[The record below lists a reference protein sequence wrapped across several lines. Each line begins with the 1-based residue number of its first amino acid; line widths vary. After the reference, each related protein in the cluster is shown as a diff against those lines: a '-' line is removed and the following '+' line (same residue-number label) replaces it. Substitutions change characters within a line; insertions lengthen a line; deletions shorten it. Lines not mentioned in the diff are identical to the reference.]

1 MSTVFIAIPV
11 LLLLTVVQS
20 TILAQVTILGA
31 TPQLLPLFVLAWA
44 MVRGSAEGLIWA
56 FVAGLFIDLFSVSPL
71 GISSL
76 ALMTAVLLV
85 TTLQQNIALNRFF
98 IPMIL
103 GGIGMFT
110 FSLVSVLLL
119 RLSGYPIVW
128 SSVATVPVT
137 VVLHAF
143 MILPIYWV
151 IDSLNNRFMA
161 RRRIPTT

>member
-1 MSTVFIAIPV
+1 MSTIFIAIPV
-11 LLLLTVVQS
+11 LLLLTIVQS
-20 TILAQVTILGA
+20 TILAQVIVLGA
-31 TPQLLPLFVLAWA
+31 TPQLMPLLILAWA
-44 MVRGSAEGLIWA
+44 MVRGPVEGLVWA
-56 FVAGLFIDLFSVSPL
+56 FVAGLLIDVFSASPL

-76 ALMTAVLLV
+76 ALMAAVLLV
-85 TTLQQNIALNRFF
+85 TTLQQSIALNRFF

-128 SSVATVPVT
+128 SGVATVPVT

-143 MILPIYWV
+143 MILPVYWI
-151 IDSLNNRFMA
+151 IDSLNNRVMA
-161 RRRIPTT
+161 RRRITT